1 MQKHTLAATARAE
14 TEAAARYLGQLC
26 KHFAHKLTVDY
37 DPETKPGEG
46 LIHFP
51 WGACRLR
58 AVDGGLELEARAS
71 TEDELARVCRV
82 MEDHLRRFAWRE
94 NLELSW
100 TDGAAPQP
108 QQ

>member
-51 WGACRLR
+51 WGACRLPGR
-58 AVDGGLELEARAS
+58 LMVALN
-71 TEDELARVCRV
+71 
-82 MEDHLRRFAWRE
+82 LRRGHRPKTNWR
-94 NLELSW
+94 
-100 TDGAAPQP
+100 GYAA
-108 QQ
+108 